1 MFNLTDNNTNQ
12 DAEKATAKAST
23 SKVKKPRFKKLTG
36 AEVADLPGV
45 NSATLKAV
53 EPDLTYFIYFAVPL
67 TDLVG
72 SVTEANQIHD
82 FAYKLDVEAK
92 ANKVGSVTTVAFG
105 SGSAEIVLKLEA
117 TGPQPSLGA
126 PVSHAFVQ
134 LKQFLNSA
142 LVLTQ
147 DYSGKRASW
156 KAKINGTTIV
166 DGHF

>member
-105 SGSAEIVLKLEA
+105 SGSAEIVLKLEGIRRQ
-117 TGPQPSLGA
+117 TGEFSDLAVLTLNQQDLA
-126 PVSHAFVQ
+126 PVPDQDIFLILSRLDVVISHNLCCSRQ
-134 LKQFLNSA
+134 LS
-142 LVLTQ
+142 
-147 DYSGKRASW
+147 
-156 KAKINGTTIV
+156 
-166 DGHF
+166 

>member
-1 MFNLTDNNTNQ
+1 MDANQ
-12 DAEKATAKAST
+12 INGLDTGNSVELLLKA
-23 SKVKKPRFKKLTG
+23 KKQRFKKLTG
-36 AEVADLPGV
+36 DEIADLPGA
-45 NSATLKAV
+45 NLATVKAV
-53 EPDLTYFIYFAVPL
+53 ASGPTYFIYFAVPISE
-67 TDLVG
+67 LVG
-72 SVTEANQIHD
+72 SVIEANQVHAFVD
-82 FAYKLDVEAK
+82 HLDAQAK
-92 ANKVGSVTTVAFG
+92 ANKVGSVANIAFG
-105 SGSAEIVLKLEA
+105 SGSAEIILKLDA
-117 TGPQPSLGA
+117 TGLQPSPGA